1 MKRLQVKG
9 SHLRAVSLAALAATT
24 LFAGSAA
31 AQVTVLRGAT
41 LIDGSGAAPQSNV
54 TIVIENGRLRDIGTG
69 VTAPVGATVI
79 DVTGKFVVPGIIN
92 AHGHVGP
99 APRDPQLRRYALYGV
114 TTTTSMAADPD
125 DIVDFKAKQK
135 AGDLRGA
142 RILTVRYRF
151 TTLSGNG
158 NDYKTPE
165 AARQHVDEI
174 ALRGADFIK
183 VWLDAQ
189 GGRIPKLSREY
200 VAAVLDQARKHGKLT
215 MAHIVELADARMAV
229 DEGVNILVHNV
240 RDQDIPADF
249 LATLKARNVSVIST
263 LAREEGMFRAGG
275 GTPDDPFFIR
285 GLTTQQREGL
295 TQKLDALAKDPEHAV
310 SMRAFEQDKVNVKR
324 LWDAGIRFGF
334 GTDSGGAS
342 ERYFVQGFYE
352 HRQMD
357 LLVQAG
363 LTPMQV
369 IQSFSKNNSEMLGID
384 KDFGTLAKGKAAD
397 LLVLPKNPLD
407 DIANMRTF
415 EAVYLGGKKFE

>member
-1 MKRLQVKG
+1 MKRLQVRRL
-9 SHLRAVSLAALAATT
+9 HLRGVSLVALAATT
-24 LFAGSAA
+24 LFVGSAA

-41 LIDGSGAAPQSNV
+41 LIDGNGAAPQSNV
-54 TIVIENGRLRDIGTG
+54 TIVIDNGRLRDIGRDVAT
-69 VTAPVGATVI
+69 PPGATVV

-125 DIVDFKAKQK
+125 DIVEFKAKQK

-142 RILTVRYRF
+142 RILTVKYRF
-151 TTLSGNG
+151 TTLPGNG

-174 ALRGADFIK
+174 AKNGADFIK

-263 LAREEGMFRAGG
+263 LAREEGMFRAAG
-275 GTPDDPFFIR
+275 GTPDDPFFTK
-285 GLTTQQREGL
+285 GLTPEQRNNL
-295 TQKLDALAKDPEHAV
+295 AKKLEALAKDPERDA

-357 LLVQAG
+357 LLLQAG

-397 LLVLPKNPLD
+397 LLVLTKNPLD